1 MFLFRGAA
9 LLLLLLCLV
18 QIALCVEDY
27 YNVLGISK
35 SASDREIKSA
45 YRKLSKKYHPDK
57 NPGDET
63 AKDKFVEVSEAYE
76 ALIDPETRKIYDQYG
91 HEGLKQ
97 QQQGG
102 GGFHRHDPFDVFSRF
117 FGGGG
122 HFGGQGQR
130 RGQDVNV
137 RIGIALR
144 DFYNGI
150 NTEFQWDKQHICE
163 DCDGTGSAD
172 GTVDTCGVCGGRGVR
187 IVKHQL
193 APGMY
198 QQVQMQCDACGGRG
212 QSIKHKCHTCGGAR
226 VVRKPTTVQLTVARG
241 AGRDSQIVYENEADA
256 SPDYVAG
263 NLVVTLSEKEPGLGT
278 DNPDKVDGTF
288 FRRKG
293 DDLYWTGVLS
303 LREAWMGDWTR
314 NLTHLDG
321 HVVKLGR
328 ERGQV
333 VQPGHVETVQS
344 EGMPKF
350 HEDGNSVYHK
360 TEFGNLFVDY
370 VVVLPDQ
377 MESGME
383 KEMWS
388 VFQKWRGKIAVDL
401 HKAVILIF
409 ISIVLYPSLFPMLHL
424 LHNAN
429 HFLQETL
436 PASMPANHAFD
447 VARDLLD

>member
-18 QIALCVEDY
+18 QVALCVEDY
-27 YNVLGISK
+27 YKVLGINK

-57 NPGDET
+57 NPGDDT

-122 HFGGQGQR
+122 HFGGHGQR

-263 NLVVTLSEKEPGLGT
+263 NLVVTLAEKEPELGT

-293 DDLYWTGVLS
+293 DDLYWTEVLS
-303 LREAWMGDWTR
+303 LREAWMGDWSR

-333 VQPGHVETVQS
+333 VQPGHVETVQG

-350 HEDGNSVYHK
+350 HEDGDSVYHK

-401 HKAVILIF
+401 LKDSGRPEKPPVHDEL
-409 ISIVLYPSLFPMLHL
+409 
-424 LHNAN
+424 
-429 HFLQETL
+429 
-436 PASMPANHAFD
+436 
-447 VARDLLD
+447 